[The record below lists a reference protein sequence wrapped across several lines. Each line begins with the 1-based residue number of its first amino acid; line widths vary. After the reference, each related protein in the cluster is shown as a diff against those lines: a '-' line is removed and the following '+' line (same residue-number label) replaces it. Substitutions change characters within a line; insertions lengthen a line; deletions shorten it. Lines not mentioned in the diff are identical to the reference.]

1 MGINFNQSRIKMAD
15 YSLALAFVMMGG
27 GPGDGTCYLSFSLYS
42 DLLENMAW
50 FLFTNQTLVERVE
63 TLSLLWKKK
72 EFFLIE
78 TPLFCSSAP
87 IFWVFTI
94 LTKKPQGENHG
105 RLEEEVGQL
114 SVFIVQVSL
123 LFFTPLL
130 QDSWLGKSPPGS
142 GKRLPPRIWRENL
155 WLGCLF
161 PTTTLRLHFLTKRVY
176 AQNACIVIPR
186 KKMVLELWSKAN
198 ERAERGLWNP
208 KCQFLPCKWCLIL
221 QTFITMDYQRLF
233 IWSLLRLIK
242 HY

>member
-1 MGINFNQSRIKMAD
+1 M
-15 YSLALAFVMMGG
+15 
-27 GPGDGTCYLSFSLYS
+27 
-42 DLLENMAW
+42 
-50 FLFTNQTLVERVE
+50 E
-63 TLSLLWKKK
+63 TLSLLWKKN

-78 TPLFCSSAP
+78 TPLFCFSVP

-105 RLEEEVGQL
+105 HLEEEVGQL

-130 QDSWLGKSPPGS
+130 QDSWLGKSNPGS
-142 GKRLPPRIWRENL
+142 GKRSLPPRIWRENL

-176 AQNACIVIPR
+176 VQNACIVIPR

-233 IWSLLRLIK
+233 IWSLLRIIK
-242 HY
+242 PY